1 MNKSKLKVLFA
12 LHLMLMVYSMSGIC
26 SKMASQQP
34 FLSFKF
40 CLFYAIIIF
49 LLGFYAIG
57 WQQIIKRLPLTT
69 AFANKAV
76 TVVWGIVWGA
86 VFFHESITV
95 GKVIGAAL
103 VIVGVVIYARA
114 VLIYSCVLLVGVFV
128 SAISQ
133 VLLKKAAMKH
143 YENHLKEYL
152 NPMVIFAYAMFVG
165 TTFLSIIAYRGIPL
179 SMGPILEATSYIYV
193 TVFGVKIF
201 HERLNKKKIIAL
213 FFIVGGIIIYSVC
226 G

>member
-1 MNKSKLKVLFA
+1 MNK
-12 LHLMLMVYSMSGIC
+12 
-26 SKMASQQP
+26 
-34 FLSFKF
+34 
-40 CLFYAIIIF
+40 
-49 LLGFYAIG
+49 
-57 WQQIIKRLPLTT
+57 T
-69 AFANKAV
+69 
-76 TVVWGIVWGA
+76 
-86 VFFHESITV
+86 
-95 GKVIGAAL
+95 
-103 VIVGVVIYARA
+103 
-114 VLIYSCVLLVGVFV
+114 VLIYSCVLLIGVLV

-201 HERLNKKKIIAL
+201 HESITVGKVIGAAL
-213 FFIVGGIIIYSVC
+213 VIVGVVIYARADEGEVNE
-226 G
+226 

>member
-1 MNKSKLKVLFA
+1 MDKSKLKVLFA
-12 LHLMLMVYSMSGIC
+12 LHLMLMIYSMSGIC
-26 SKMASQQP
+26 SKMASQQD

-69 AFANKAV
+69 ANKAV
-76 TVVWGIVWGA
+76 TVVWGIIWGA

-114 VLIYSCVLLVGVFV
+114 DEGEVN
-128 SAISQ
+128 
-133 VLLKKAAMKH
+133 
-143 YENHLKEYL
+143 E
-152 NPMVIFAYAMFVG
+152 
-165 TTFLSIIAYRGIPL
+165 
-179 SMGPILEATSYIYV
+179 
-193 TVFGVKIF
+193 
-201 HERLNKKKIIAL
+201 
-213 FFIVGGIIIYSVC
+213 
-226 G
+226 

>member
-1 MNKSKLKVLFA
+1 MNK
-12 LHLMLMVYSMSGIC
+12 
-26 SKMASQQP
+26 
-34 FLSFKF
+34 
-40 CLFYAIIIF
+40 
-49 LLGFYAIG
+49 
-57 WQQIIKRLPLTT
+57 T
-69 AFANKAV
+69 
-76 TVVWGIVWGA
+76 
-86 VFFHESITV
+86 
-95 GKVIGAAL
+95 
-103 VIVGVVIYARA
+103 
-114 VLIYSCVLLVGVFV
+114 VLIYSCVLLIGVLV

-143 YENHLKEYL
+143 YL

-193 TVFGVKIF
+193 TIFGVKIF

-213 FFIVGGIIIYSVC
+213 FFIVGGIIIYSVF